1 MSAGRTVSEGCATIR
16 AGCATAFTIADQG
29 SNCASKL
36 ARFLAERIDANR
48 GGTYDAA
55 WIDAQLDEFW
65 EHDAAH
71 ITAFS
76 NLLLEPLG
84 PVARDVLLAGSCS
97 RAIAAAFF
105 SGLDEPQ
112 RLWPWIEDQAE
123 ARRFAAA
130 TAGRGARS
138 PSAHGG
144 RSASRRAGW
153 CKRWVGRR
161 HREEDRD
168 RGSGPGGPARG
179 ARP

>member
-112 RLWPWIEDQAE
+112 RLWPWIEDQAG
-123 ARRFAAA
+123 APLR
-130 TAGRGARS
+130 GRD
-138 PSAHGG
+138 GG
-144 RSASRRAGW
+144 PWRPLSKRAWWALGLASRRLVQAM
-153 CKRWVGRR
+153 GRK
-161 HREEDRD
+161 EA
-168 RGSGPGGPARG
+168 P
-179 ARP
+179 